1 VLSVGSVPLLTADFC
16 SGEKGVG
23 RSGKPLHYKNSIFH
37 RIIPNFMVRPT
48 RREQHGGVVD
58 CRRLCRLRCGSVSAA
73 YFFLTL
79 SLLLCSCQ

>member
-1 VLSVGSVPLLTADFC
+1 MLSVGSVPLLTADFC

-48 RREQHGGVVD
+48 RREQHGGLVD
-58 CRRLCRLRCGSVSAA
+58 CRRLCRLSCGSVSAA
-73 YFFLTL
+73 TFLTP
-79 SLLLCSCQ
+79 SFLLC

>member
-1 VLSVGSVPLLTADFC
+1 MAQCELLLPLLLSLLVLIVGSVPLLTAACC

-48 RREQHGGVVD
+48 WRD
-58 CRRLCRLRCGSVSAA
+58 
-73 YFFLTL
+73 
-79 SLLLCSCQ
+79 